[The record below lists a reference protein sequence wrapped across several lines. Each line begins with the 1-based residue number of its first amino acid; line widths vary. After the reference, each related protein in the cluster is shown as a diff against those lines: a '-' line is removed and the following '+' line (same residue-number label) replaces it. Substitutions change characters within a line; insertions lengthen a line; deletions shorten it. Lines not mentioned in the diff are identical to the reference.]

1 LIRSGFSR
9 INLISNIIY
18 IIKKLKQFYNVNF
31 CIYNEIAMET
41 EKIYANAFNQ
51 AQEIGPIRLK
61 KICEY
66 YGSFAVAW
74 KAPISEIK
82 NIINLKEL
90 EDFHKKIDPE
100 AEFSILEKE
109 RIKIILKKDFPRL
122 LKETPFPP
130 ELIYMKG
137 NLPDENL
144 IHLGVVGTRRC
155 STYGKEACEKIV
167 SELAEYKIVIVSGL
181 AIGID
186 MISHKTA
193 ISNNMKTIA
202 VLGSGLS
209 DEVLYPRQNLR
220 LSQEIAEKGGCVISE
235 YPYAMKAALHTF
247 PQRNRIIAGL
257 SKGIFVVEAPEKSGA
272 LITANFAVDYNRDVF
287 ALPGSI
293 FSENSKGTNN
303 LIKTGAAP
311 VTSGEDILRL
321 LGFEIETAEKEKI
334 ALSSLEEKIVSAL
347 IEPMTRDELIRK
359 LGLPAKEI
367 NPALSILE
375 IRGIIKESGG
385 EIFRM

>member
-1 LIRSGFSR
+1 
-9 INLISNIIY
+9 
-18 IIKKLKQFYNVNF
+18 
-31 CIYNEIAMET
+31 MEK

-61 KICEY
+61 KIREY
-66 YGSFAVAW
+66 FGSFENAW
-74 KAPISEIK
+74 KASIGEIK
-82 NIINLKEL
+82 NVINLKEL

-100 AEFSILEKE
+100 AEFAILAKEK
-109 RIKIILKKDFPRL
+109 IKIVLKKDFPRL
-122 LKETPFPP
+122 LQETPFPP
-130 ELIYMKG
+130 ELLYIKG
-137 NLPDENL
+137 ELPACAGRPDENL
-144 IHLGVVGTRRC
+144 IHIAVVGTRRC

-167 SELAEYKIVIVSGL
+167 SELSEYKIVIVSGL

-186 MISHKTA
+186 TISHKTA
-193 ISNNMKTIA
+193 ISNNMKTVA

-220 LSQEIAEKGGCVISE
+220 LSQEIVEHGGCVISE

-247 PQRNRIIAGL
+247 PQRNRIVAGL
-257 SKGIFVVEAPEKSGA
+257 SKGTFVIEAPEKSGA

-287 ALPGSI
+287 VLPGSI

-303 LIKTGAAP
+303 LIKTGANP

-347 IEPMTRDELIRK
+347 IEPMPRDELIRK
-359 LGLPAKEI
+359 TGLAAKDI

-385 EIFRM
+385 EIFKL